1 MDRQCWATKERER
14 RTGEKPN
21 QRIGL
26 TLSFFGI
33 GLVCW
38 SLGAE
43 PVRAQEKPAAKK
55 AVAVDI
61 HCHISTPEAEPL
73 VKGLLTPEK
82 EPFLRFATAETRQI
96 TQQQFAAL
104 LPKLTDPQERLKDMD
119 RMGINIQAISPGPNQ
134 YYYWTD
140 GELGLKLAR
149 LQNDRVAAIVRS
161 HPDRFVGMGTLPLQ
175 DTGKAVQELERV
187 VKELG
192 FHAVEISSN
201 VTGVDL
207 DDPRFEPFW
216 AKVQELDV
224 LVFVHPLGFT
234 DAERMKDYL
243 LNNVIGQPLEEA
255 VFVSRLI
262 FSGVLERYPNLKIV
276 VAHGGGYLPYYPGRM
291 DHAYKVRPECKKHI
305 SRPPSEYL
313 KKLYFDSIVYQE
325 PSLENLVRYA
335 GSDHVLLGTDYPFD
349 MGETDPVGFVN
360 KLQSVSRVEREN
372 ILGGNARR
380 LLKINASGSSG
391 PLQSQLPKKDGP

>member
-1 MDRQCWATKERER
+1 MRKFWAAEDGEK
-14 RTGEKPN
+14 RTGGKPK
-21 QRIGL
+21 RVRPAL
-26 TLSFFGI
+26 FLFSM

-38 SLGAE
+38 VLDAG
-43 PVRAQEKPAAKK
+43 PVQAQEKPAVKK
-55 AVAVDI
+55 AIAVDI
-61 HCHISTPEAEPL
+61 HCHISTPEVEPL
-73 VKGLLTPEK
+73 VRELLTPEK
-82 EPFLRFATAETRQI
+82 DPFIRFATAETQQI
-96 TQQQFAAL
+96 NRQQFAAL

-119 RMGINIQAISPGPNQ
+119 RMGIAIQAISPGPNQ
-134 YYYWTD
+134 FYYWTD

-149 LQNDRVAAIVRS
+149 MQNDRVAEIVRS

-175 DTGKAVQELERV
+175 DTEKAVQELERV

-201 VTGVDL
+201 VAGTDL

-224 LVFVHPLGFT
+224 LVFIHPVGFT
-234 DAERMKDYL
+234 DAARMKDYY
-243 LNNVIGQPLEEA
+243 LNNIIGQPLEEA

-276 VAHGGGYLPYYPGRM
+276 VGHGGGYLPYYPGRM

-313 KKLYFDSIVYQE
+313 KKLYFDTIVYQE
-325 PSLENLVRYA
+325 PSLEYLMRYA

-349 MGETDPVGFVN
+349 MGETDPVGFIN
-360 KLQSVSRVEREN
+360 KLKSVSQIEKEK
-372 ILGGNARR
+372 ILGGNAMR
-380 LLKINASGSSG
+380 LLKIKVGGTSG
-391 PLQSQLPKKDGP
+391 PR

>member
-1 MDRQCWATKERER
+1 M
-14 RTGEKPN
+14 
-21 QRIGL
+21 
-26 TLSFFGI
+26 
-33 GLVCW
+33 
-38 SLGAE
+38 
-43 PVRAQEKPAAKK
+43 RAQEKPAVKK

-73 VKGLLTPEK
+73 VRDLFTPEK
-82 EPFLRFATAETRQI
+82 EPFRRFATAETRQL

-104 LPKLTDPQERLKDMD
+104 QPKLTDPQERLQDMD
-119 RMGINIQAISPGPNQ
+119 RMGIDIQAISPGPNQ
-134 YYYWTD
+134 FYYWTD

-149 LQNDRVAAIVRS
+149 MQNDRVAEIVRS

-175 DTGKAVQELERV
+175 DTEKAVQELERV
-187 VKELG
+187 VQELG

-201 VTGVDL
+201 VAGTDL

-224 LVFVHPLGFT
+224 LVFIHPVGFT
-234 DAERMKDYL
+234 DAARMKDYY
-243 LNNVIGQPLEEA
+243 LNNIIGQPLEEA

-276 VAHGGGYLPYYPGRM
+276 VGHGGGYLPYYPGRM

-313 KKLYFDSIVYQE
+313 KKLYFDTIVYQE
-325 PSLENLVRYA
+325 PSLEYLMRYA

-349 MGETDPVGFVN
+349 MGETDPVGFIN
-360 KLQSVSRVEREN
+360 KLKSVSQIEREK
-372 ILGGNARR
+372 ILGGNAMR
-380 LLKINASGSSG
+380 LLKIKVGGTSG
-391 PLQSQLPKKDGP
+391 PR

>member
-1 MDRQCWATKERER
+1 MWRKFWAVEDRQK

-21 QRIGL
+21 QRASL
-26 TLSFFGI
+26 ALSFFGI

-38 SLGAE
+38 SLGGG
-43 PVRAQEKPAAKK
+43 PVRAQEKPAVKK

-61 HCHISTPEAEPL
+61 HCHISTPETEPL
-73 VKGLLTPEK
+73 VRDLLTPEK
-82 EPFLRFATAETRQI
+82 EPFLRFTTAETREI
-96 TQQQFAAL
+96 TQKQLAAL
-104 LPKLTDPQERLKDMD
+104 LPKLTDPQEKLKDMD
-119 RMGINIQAISPGPNQ
+119 KMGIAIQAISPAPFQ

-149 LQNDRVAAIVRS
+149 MQNDRVAEIVRS

-175 DTGKAVQELERV
+175 DTEKAVQELERV

-216 AKVQELDV
+216 AKAQELDV
-224 LVFVHPLGFT
+224 LVFIHPLGFT

-255 VFVSRLI
+255 VFVSHLI

-276 VAHGGGYLPYYPGRM
+276 VGHGGGYLPYYPGRM
-291 DHAYKVRPECKKHI
+291 DHAYAVRPECKKHI

-313 KKLYFDSIVYQE
+313 KKLYFDTIVYQQ
-325 PSLENLVRYA
+325 PSLEYLVRYA

-360 KLQSVSRVEREN
+360 KLKSVSQAEREK
-372 ILGGNARR
+372 ILGGNAMR
-380 LLKINASGSSG
+380 LLKIKAGGTNSHR
-391 PLQSQLPKKDGP
+391 